1 MTNLTNTPIQ
11 ILYRRQTDRYGQ
23 VGSLSNNK
31 GYMELILNSKYERGT
46 DGRFKKKGTV
56 IQKGTHK
63 VKQIVKKV
71 VNV

>member
-31 GYMELILNSKYERGT
+31 GYMELILNKKYERGI

>member
-11 ILYRRQTDRYGQ
+11 ILYRRQTTRYGN

-31 GYMELILNSKYERGT
+31 GYMTLVLNNKYERGA

-71 VNV
+71 VNI